1 MNLKNSSKKKVT
13 PLPKLIKKAQDIFN
27 SWIRNRDKD
36 FGCIS
41 CGSGIDHAG
50 HYFSAGHYSSLRF
63 NETNVNGQ
71 CLRCNNYLHGN
82 LIRYRQGL
90 ISKYGEQEVLLL
102 ESASRNAVKKWSRL
116 ELDIIIKMYKL
127 N

>member
-27 SWIRNRDKD
+27 AWIRNRDKD
-36 FGCIS
+36 FVCIS

-63 NETNVNGQ
+63 NEINVNGQ

-116 ELDIIIKMYKL
+116 ELEIIIKMYKL